1 MVKVLFRLYILWWFK
16 FLLDRKFLEKF
27 YFLFVR
33 LVIEYVDVV
42 WDNILND
49 LVDKFEKINIE
60 VVCIVLG
67 VIKFVSLNDLYWEVG
82 WDILYNCR

>member
-1 MVKVLFRLYILWWFK
+1 MKVLFRLYILWWFK

>member
-27 YFLFVR
+27 YILFVR